1 MIIKKFIASLFILLI
16 SCSLVDDIGNVDFT
30 QHVDSNNLR
39 IFGKEDVSFEFLNKV
54 AQSYD
59 AMLGDGQKIDQSMRS
74 KFLLT
79 SKYES
84 FYASVG
90 LEASFSKNEQYAHNA
105 VLALNIIAQITYG
118 KKKMVVQDR

>member
-1 MIIKKFIASLFILLI
+1 MIIKKSIASLIVLLI

-59 AMLGDGQKIDQSMRS
+59 AMLGDGLKIDQTMRS
-74 KFLLT
+74 KYLLT
-79 SKYES
+79 SKDEYV
-84 FYASVG
+84 YQRVG
-90 LEASFSKNEQYAHNA
+90 LEAFFSKNEQYAHNA
-105 VLALNIIAQITYG
+105 KVPSPF
-118 KKKMVVQDR
+118 